1 MITASTPPSRGF
13 SEAEFATRCAA
24 AQAVMQKHDLGA
36 MLFASESEIR
46 YFTGFMTQFWQSPT
60 RPWFVI
66 LPPTGKPVAVIPT
79 IGVPLMRDCYV
90 DDIRSWASPAAND
103 DGVSLLATTI
113 REIMQKGRL

>member
-13 SEAEFATRCAA
+13 SEAEFVARCTA
-24 AQAVMQKHDLGA
+24 AQAVMAKHDLGA

-66 LPPTGKPVAVIPT
+66 LPRTGKPVAVIPT

-90 DDIRSWASPAAND
+90 DDIRSWASPAARFANR
-103 DGVSLLATTI
+103 S
-113 REIMQKGRL
+113 